1 MKKQWIKNATFILFI
16 AMVSPVFAQEPNL
29 QQEKSPHEI
38 PSPERN
44 ARRISKEMRKSLQL
58 TDEQYAKVYELYLK
72 EQKESMSAI
81 SRHGNMPPQGG
92 RMGHHQRG
100 GNHGDPGMGGGM
112 PPEGNNFRPDFGG
125 QARQNME
132 KTRKEEE
139 KKREKSYKKLDKKMK
154 KLLSTN
160 QYIQWKTLE
169 INRRS
174 KGRQQKDSH
183 SAPAERR
190 PENQEK

>member
-1 MKKQWIKNATFILFI
+1 MKKKWIKNAAFVLFI
-16 AMVSPVFAQEPNL
+16 GIAAPVVAQEQNQ

-44 ARRISKEMRKSLQL
+44 ARRISKEMKKSLQL
-58 TDEQYAKVYELYLK
+58 TDAQYAKVYELYLK

-92 RMGHHQRG
+92 GMGHPRRG
-100 GNHGDPGMGGGM
+100 GSHGGPGMGGGM

-139 KKREKSYKKLDKKMK
+139 KKREKSYKKLDKRMK
-154 KLLSTN
+154 KLLNTN
-160 QYIQWKTLE
+160 QYVQWKTLE
-169 INRRS
+169 ISRRS
-174 KGRQQKDSH
+174 KGPRQKDSYP
-183 SAPAERR
+183 APESR
-190 PENQEK
+190 PESQEK

>member
-1 MKKQWIKNATFILFI
+1 MKKQWIKNAAFVLFI
-16 AMVSPVFAQEPNL
+16 AMATPVFAQEPNL

-44 ARRISKEMRKSLQL
+44 ARRISKEMRKSLLL
-58 TDEQYAKVYELYLK
+58 TDEQYTKVYKLYLK

-92 RMGHHQRG
+92 GMGHPQRG
-100 GNHGDPGMGGGM
+100 GSYGGSGMGGGM
-112 PPEGNNFRPDFGG
+112 PPEGNNFRPDFGR
-125 QARQNME
+125 QTRQNME

-154 KLLSTN
+154 KLLNTN

-183 SAPAERR
+183 PAPKSR

>member
-1 MKKQWIKNATFILFI
+1 MKKQWIKNAVFVLFI
-16 AMVSPVFAQEPNL
+16 AMAVPVFAQEQNS

-44 ARRISKEMRKSLQL
+44 ARRISKEMKKSLQL

-72 EQKESMSAI
+72 EQKESLSAI
-81 SRHGNMPPQGG
+81 SRHGNMPPPRGG
-92 RMGHHQRG
+92 MGHPHRG
-100 GNHGDPGMGGGM
+100 GSHSAPGMGEAM
-112 PPEGNNFRPDFGG
+112 PPEGNNFRPNFDG
-125 QARQNME
+125 QTRQNME

-154 KLLSTN
+154 KLLNAN
-160 QYIQWKTLE
+160 QYVQWKALE

-174 KGRQQKDSH
+174 KDHRQKDSH
-183 SAPAERR
+183 PAPESR
-190 PENQEK
+190 PENQGK